1 MKENQRKT
9 VDARIIKDKQKF
21 LEILEK
27 NPVIHIALERSGVT
41 KPTFYRWRDTDK
53 EFAENVEAA
62 MREGK
67 GLISDIA
74 ISQLITAIK
83 TNNLGAIKFWLINH
97 HPDYANELHVTAE
110 IKEKPMTPEDEEHIK
125 WALEMLALETKQ
137 FLHGIQQRTDT
148 SDHRH
153 DDQGPALP

>member
-9 VDARIIKDKQKF
+9 VEVRIAKDKQKF

-27 NPVIHIALERSGVT
+27 NPVIHVAIERSGVS

-53 EFAENVEAA
+53 DFAAKVETA

-83 TNNLGAIKFWLINH
+83 TNNLGAIKFWLMNH
-97 HPDYANELHVTAE
+97 HPDYANKLHIKAE
-110 IKEKPMTPEDEEHIK
+110 VEEKFVFTPEFEERVRK
-125 WALEMLALETKQ
+125 SLETVSSKDKQ
-137 FLHGIQQRTDT
+137 QFFHGI
-148 SDHRH
+148 
-153 DDQGPALP
+153 